1 MKPLKIGLRIWIAL
15 TSLVSF
21 VAGWALLSHANKPAP
36 LFGSDT
42 TGADPV
48 PLGSAS
54 ARSSVTLPPIPSLDS
69 LVGKQSSAS
78 SSSAPSIQPLPSL
91 PSTGSNSFLPRM
103 RTRGS

>member
-1 MKPLKIGLRIWIAL
+1 MKPFKIGLRIWIAL

-36 LFGSDT
+36 LLTSNTG
-42 TGADPV
+42 GADPL

-54 ARSSVTLPPIPSLDS
+54 ARTPVTLPPIPSLDS
-69 LVGKQSSAS
+69 LVGNQSASS

-91 PSTGSNSFLPRM
+91 PSTGSSSFLPRI